1 MELLLSATENSPE
14 IQEIEAN
21 IAKNN
26 MPLDISGLSEVH
38 KAYITA
44 YISQRLNRRAVII
57 CASELAARKAA
68 EDIYFFTHEKPLF
81 VPARDFMLVK
91 TNAAS
96 KEWEQQRVTALA
108 AMAEGRFSVAVTS
121 VSAVLSRT
129 IPPDILK
136 KNIFTIKPDDNIPI
150 EELSEKLLAA
160 GYSRCDTTEGIGQY
174 SIRGGI
180 LDVFS
185 PVYDNPVRIEFFGDT
200 VDTISF
206 FDATTQR
213 RTAHALEAEIVPT
226 GETLIGTD
234 KADIAAVCAR
244 ITEAADKCE
253 KKGASKLA
261 AALRG
266 DAEFFENSP
275 ALARNDYFM
284 PFVYTQK
291 SCCADYFG
299 DALVFL
305 DDPLQIKEAA
315 DSFSWRMNEDVA
327 MLVNSESL
335 YGENAGYHFDYQ
347 YFIDSLINHKNL
359 ITLDTF
365 LSDFSGIEKQSI
377 VQLTAKQLPLYGSNF
392 EVILSDIKDYIHAK
406 YRIVMVCGGEHRAAN
421 MLKMLV
427 ENGIKAT
434 FPENPEAIPET
445 GNVLIINGVLSS
457 GFEFPKAKIAVLS
470 EGTASR
476 KERKRRSAAKSGHE
490 RVRSCADLCPG
501 DIVVHDLYGIGRF
514 VGIERMSAS
523 GAMRDYIK
531 IAFQGTDVLYVPATS
546 LDIISKYIGGGQD
559 TNIKLNRLG
568 GPEWKKQKA
577 KAKASAQDMAKKLVA
592 LYAERSKLKGFAFPP
607 DDDMQ
612 AAFEEAFEYNET
624 DDQLKSI
631 EEIKEDM
638 ESPQPMDRLLCGDV
652 GYGKTE
658 VALRAVM
665 KCVLAGKQAAI
676 LVPTT
681 VLARQ
686 HYLTALHRFKDTG
699 INIDYISRFKSPA
712 GVKKTIANVKNG
724 TTDILIGTHK
734 ILSKALEFKDLG
746 LLVIDEEQ
754 RFGVSHKEAIKQIT
768 KNIDVLTL
776 SATPIPRTLGMALSG
791 IRDMSVLEHA
801 PEGRQPVITYVVEY
815 SASLVL
821 DAIRR
826 ELSRNGQVYYVH
838 NRTESIYSVAARLR
852 AALPDAVIGVAHGQM
867 NEEELSDVMQK
878 LSDGDIQVLVCTTI
892 IETGIDVPNVNT
904 LIVENAENFG
914 LSQLHQLRGRVGRS
928 VRHAFAYLTYQPGRA
943 LTEVSQKRLSAMRE
957 FAEFGAGFK
966 IAMRDLEIRGAGN
979 VLGAEQS
986 GHMVSVGYDM
996 YLRLLEEA
1004 VCEEKGEEP
1013 KHQPAECSVD
1023 FAINANIPQKFISD
1037 EKERIDIYRR
1047 IAHIRNTDDYSDLL
1061 DEIIDRYGE
1070 PEACVTTLLD
1080 IALTRSIAA
1089 ECGVNELTYKNDM
1102 LCIYLAEPNLNAA
1115 SLMCSLEEYKGR
1127 IMFSVGKKSYLSV
1140 KAVNQN
1146 ELIAVSQKLCKKYKE
1161 LCNVQPN

>member
-1 MELLLSATENSPE
+1 MELLLSAIENSPE

-21 IAKNN
+21 AAKGNF
-26 MPLDISGLSEVH
+26 PLDISGLSTVH
-38 KAYITA
+38 KAQISA
-44 YISQRLNRRAVII
+44 YLSQRLNRRAIII
-57 CASELAARKAA
+57 CANELVAKKTA
-68 EDIYFFTHEKPLF
+68 EDIRFFTGEDVLF
-81 VPARDFMLVK
+81 LPSRDFMLVK
-91 TNAAS
+91 ANAVS
-96 KEWEQQRVTALA
+96 REWEQQRVNALS
-108 AMAEGRFSVAVTS
+108 AMACGKFSIAVTS
-121 VSAVLSRT
+121 ISAVLART
-129 IPPDILK
+129 IPPDVLK
-136 KNIFTIKPDDNIPI
+136 NNIFTIKIDDEISI
-150 EELSEKLLAA
+150 TSISEKLTAA
-160 GYSRCDTTEGIGQY
+160 GYTNCKTTEGIGQY
-174 SIRGGI
+174 SVRGGI
-180 LDVFS
+180 LDIFS
-185 PVYDNPVRIEFFGDT
+185 PVYANPVRIEFFGDT

-206 FDATTQR
+206 FDTSTQR
-213 RTAHALEAEIVPT
+213 RTAHATEVEIIPT
-226 GETLIGTD
+226 RETLAGTS
-234 KADIAAVCAR
+234 KEDIAAVRDR
-244 ITEAADKCE
+244 ILHAAEKCE
-253 KKGASKLA
+253 KNGSPKLA
-261 AALRG
+261 ATLRG

-275 ALARNDYFM
+275 SLAQNDYFM
-284 PFVYTQK
+284 PFIYTEN
-291 SCCADYFG
+291 SCGASYFG
-299 DALVFL
+299 DSLIFL
-305 DDPLQIKEAA
+305 DDPIQIKEAA
-315 DSFSWRMNEDVA
+315 DSFSWRINEDIA
-327 MLVNSESL
+327 MLVNAESL
-335 YGENAGYHFDYQ
+335 YGDNGGYHFEYR
-347 YFIDSLINHKNL
+347 YFIDSLVNKKNL

-365 LSDFSGIEKQSI
+365 SADFAGIEKQAI
-377 VQLTAKQLPLYGSNF
+377 VQVTAKQLPSYGSNF
-392 EVILSDIKDYIHAK
+392 GVMLSDIEDYIHAK
-406 YRIVMVCGGEHRAAN
+406 FKVIVVCSGEQHAKN

-434 FPENPEAIPET
+434 YPENPSSIPES
-445 GNVLIINGVLSS
+445 GSVLIMNGSLSS
-457 GFEFPKAKIAVLS
+457 GFEYPKAKTAVLS
-470 EGTASR
+470 ESSSASK
-476 KERKRRSAAKSGHE
+476 KERRRAGGSKSGHE
-490 RVRSCADLCPG
+490 RVRNCADLCPG
-501 DIVVHDLYGIGRF
+501 DIVVHDLHGIGRF
-514 VGIERMSAS
+514 VGIERMSTS
-523 GAMRDYIK
+523 GVMRDYIK

-546 LDIISKYIGGGQD
+546 LDVISKYIGGGQD
-559 TNIKLNRLG
+559 TVIKLNRLG
-568 GPEWKKQKA
+568 GTEWKKQKA
-577 KAKASAQDMAKKLVA
+577 KARASAKDMAKKLVA

-612 AAFEEAFEYNET
+612 AAFEEAFEYDET

-638 ESPQPMDRLLCGDV
+638 QSSLPMDRLLCGDV

-658 VALRAVM
+658 VAMRAVM

-699 INIDYISRFKSPA
+699 INIDYISRFKSPT

-724 TTDILIGTHK
+724 NTDVLIGTHK

-754 RFGVSHKEAIKQIT
+754 RFGVSHKESIKQIT

-821 DAIRR
+821 DAIKR

-878 LSDGDIQVLVCTTI
+878 LSDGEIQVLVCTTI

-928 VRHAFAYLTYQPGRA
+928 MRHAFAYLTYQPGRA

-996 YLRLLEEA
+996 YLRLLEQA

-1013 KHQPAECSVD
+1013 KRQSAECTVD
-1023 FAINANIPQKFISD
+1023 FAINANIPQRFISD

-1047 IAHIRNTDDYSDLL
+1047 IAHIRTTEDYSDLL

-1070 PEACVTTLLD
+1070 PESCVTALLD

-1089 ECGVNELTYKNDM
+1089 ECGISELTYKNNT
-1102 LCIYLAEPNLNAA
+1102 LRIYLAEPNLNAA
-1115 SLMCSLEEYKGR
+1115 SQICQIERYKGR
-1127 IMFSVGKKSYLSV
+1127 IVFSVDKKAYLSV
-1140 KAVNQN
+1140 DSVKPI
-1146 ELIAVSQKLCKKYKE
+1146 ELISISQELCKKYKE
-1161 LCNVQPN
+1161 LCDSI